1 MTARGR
7 SPARSGQEAAEGVGG
22 AANELAA
29 VIILMNQ
36 AVNRFL
42 GIPASSRRDLST
54 EEQEKAMTALE
65 SIGDEVQADG
75 IKRVA

>member
-1 MTARGR
+1 
-7 SPARSGQEAAEGVGG
+7 
-22 AANELAA
+22 
-29 VIILMNQ
+29 MNQ

-54 EEQEKAMTALE
+54 EEREKAMTALE
-65 SIGDEVQADG
+65 SIGNEVQADG